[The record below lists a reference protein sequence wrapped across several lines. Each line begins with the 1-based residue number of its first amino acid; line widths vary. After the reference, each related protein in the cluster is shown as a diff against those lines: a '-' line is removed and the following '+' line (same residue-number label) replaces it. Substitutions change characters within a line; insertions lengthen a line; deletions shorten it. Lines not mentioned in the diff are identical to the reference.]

1 MTCEDLELVKYN
13 LNLDKAPKAQS
24 HSQHGNM
31 HTPLTKGKLVNSYRD
46 RFEGLGAF
54 KMRPYHITLEEGAEP
69 VIHPP
74 RSVPVHLRELYKQEI
89 DTMLE
94 AGIIEPVDTPTD
106 WVNSIVL
113 TETTNDKGEIT
124 KIRVC
129 LDPRDLNK
137 WIKREPHYT
146 KTVDEVVTQL
156 IDAKFK
162 FSRLPFGL
170 VVSQDIFQRQ
180 LDSALEGLNGVTSI
194 ADDIIVYGSTEE
206 EHDRNLTDL
215 MERAQE
221 KGIVFNAE
229 KLQFKCNEVSFF
241 GHTWSPEGVPPDKKK
256 VSAILDMEAPKDTKN
271 LQSFL
276 EHDEAFKKVKEEISS
291 LGVLRY
297 FDPKEET
304 VIQTDASLKGVGAVL
319 LQGGQPVCY
328 ASKALTETEQ
338 NYSNIEREALG
349 VVWELER
356 FHYFIYGKQCT
367 VNTDHK
373 PLESI
378 FKKKLTSCPARL
390 QRFVLRALK
399 YDVTVK
405 YVKGSDVSIADALS
419 RLSPQPAPPKGQLPQ
434 LSIHQVTDT
443 LPASPAKLQQIRDL
457 TTSDPTLSQLRDTI
471 CKGWPESREKCPSM
485 LYDYWNFRE
494 ELTIEDGLVLKG
506 EKIVI
511 PPTLRPEILDTLHK
525 GHLAQEKFL
534 LRARTSVFWP
544 GITKDVVNLV
554 KICEACQKQQRHN
567 QKPPILQPEPPR

>member
-1 MTCEDLELVKYN
+1 
-13 LNLDKAPKAQS
+13 
-24 HSQHGNM
+24 M
-31 HTPLTKGKLVNSYRD
+31 HIPLTKGKFVNSYKD
-46 RFEGLGAF
+46 SFEGLGAF

-94 AGIIEPVDTPTD
+94 AVVIEPVDTPTD

-137 WIKREPHYT
+137 WIKREHHYT

-156 IDAKFK
+156 SDAEYFTLIDAKKGYWHVPLDNESSYLTTFGTPFGRFK
-162 FSRLPFGL
+162 FTRLPFGL

-180 LDSALEGLNGVTSI
+180 LGSALEGLNGVTGI
-194 ADDIIVYGSTEE
+194 ADDIFVYGSTEE

-215 MERAQE
+215 MGRAQE

-241 GHTWSPEGVPPDKKK
+241 GHTWSPEGVRPDNKK

-276 EHDEAFKKVKEEISS
+276 GLVNYLTRYSGQLATLTAPLRELTKKES
-291 LGVLRY
+291 
-297 FDPKEET
+297 
-304 VIQTDASLKGVGAVL
+304 
-319 LQGGQPVCY
+319 GQPVCY

-349 VVWELER
+349 VVWGLER
-356 FHYFIYGKQCT
+356 FHYFIYGKQCK

-405 YVKGSDVSIADALS
+405 
-419 RLSPQPAPPKGQLPQ
+419 LSPQPAPPKGQLPQ

-471 CKGWPESREKCPSM
+471 YKGWPESREKCPSM

-506 EKIVI
+506 KRIVI

-525 GHLAQEKFL
+525 GHLGQEKCL
-534 LRARTSVFWP
+534 LRARTTVFWP

-554 KICEACQKQQRHN
+554 KTCEACQKH
-567 QKPPILQPEPPR
+567 